1 MGTDFEA
8 EERSVIGHK
17 LTVIVAAAVSF
28 AASTAATADTRLS
41 RGFVPVQEGVE
52 ITEVLGG
59 LEFPW
64 GLTALPDGTLLITQ
78 RDGAIRIVKDGTLS
92 DTEISFPVEVMTER
106 SGPDGNIVRGQG
118 GLLDIAASP
127 NFADDKLLFFTYA
140 TGKLDA
146 NRTAIGRAV
155 WTGDGLDDF
164 KQIFQVSKAK
174 RDGQHFGSRLAFMGD
189 DTLLATIGDGGNPP
203 LEFLDTLQR
212 EQAQNLQS
220 YFGSVIRIKPD
231 GSVPDGNPFAELAG
245 AKPEVWSFGHRNAQG
260 IVVDPKSGA
269 VWVSEHG
276 PLGGDEL
283 NRVEKGANYGWPR
296 VTFGR
301 DYRDGSVITP
311 NIAGLNFEAPA
322 LAWVDTHAPSGLLLY
337 SGSAFPDWKGN
348 LLSTGLASRDI
359 RRIEIEDGKVVGE
372 TRIPVGTTRMRDLE
386 IGTDGTLY
394 AITDGAEGTLLRIEP
409 AP

>member
-8 EERSVIGHK
+8 EERSVMGHK

>member
-8 EERSVIGHK
+8 EERSVMGHK

-296 VTFGR
+296 MTFGR

-394 AITDGAEGTLLRIEP
+394 AVTDGAEGTLLRIEP

>member
-1 MGTDFEA
+1 M
-8 EERSVIGHK
+8 GHK

>member
-8 EERSVIGHK
+8 EERSVMGHK

-146 NRTAIGRAV
+146 NRTLIGRAV

-189 DTLLATIGDGGNPP
+189 DTLLATIGDG
-203 LEFLDTLQR
+203 R
-212 EQAQNLQS
+212 
-220 YFGSVIRIKPD
+220 
-231 GSVPDGNPFAELAG
+231 
-245 AKPEVWSFGHRNAQG
+245 
-260 IVVDPKSGA
+260 
-269 VWVSEHG
+269 
-276 PLGGDEL
+276 
-283 NRVEKGANYGWPR
+283 
-296 VTFGR
+296 
-301 DYRDGSVITP
+301 
-311 NIAGLNFEAPA
+311 
-322 LAWVDTHAPSGLLLY
+322 SGLPTIT
-337 SGSAFPDWKGN
+337 ACCD
-348 LLSTGLASRDI
+348 
-359 RRIEIEDGKVVGE
+359 
-372 TRIPVGTTRMRDLE
+372 TTRPPSTASSFAAGML
-386 IGTDGTLY
+386 TVT
-394 AITDGAEGTLLRIEP
+394 
-409 AP
+409 

>member
-1 MGTDFEA
+1 M
-8 EERSVIGHK
+8 GHK

-92 DTEISFPVEVMTER
+92 DTEISLPVEVMTER
-106 SGPDGNIVRGQG
+106 SDPDGNIVRGQG

-337 SGSAFPDWKGN
+337 SGSAFPD
-348 LLSTGLASRDI
+348 
-359 RRIEIEDGKVVGE
+359 
-372 TRIPVGTTRMRDLE
+372 
-386 IGTDGTLY
+386 
-394 AITDGAEGTLLRIEP
+394 
-409 AP
+409 

>member
-8 EERSVIGHK
+8 EERSVMGHK

-359 RRIEIEDGKVVGE
+359 RRIEIEDGKVVGQ

-394 AITDGAEGTLLRIEP
+394 AVTDGAEGTLLRIEP

>member
-1 MGTDFEA
+1 MG
-8 EERSVIGHK
+8 RRLMSQR
-17 LTVIVAAAVSF
+17 LTVF
-28 AASTAATADTRLS
+28 TAATVSLLASAALAETRLS

-52 ITEVLGG
+52 ITEVLSG

-64 GLTALPDGTLLITQ
+64 GLAALPDGMILITQ

-92 DTEISFPVEVMTER
+92 DTKIPFPAVVMTER

-118 GLLDIAASP
+118 GLLDIAVSP
-127 NFADDKLLFFTYA
+127 NFADDKLLFFTYS

-146 NRTAIGRAV
+146 NRTAIARAV
-155 WTGDGLDDF
+155 WTGDGLEDF
-164 KQIFQVSKAK
+164 KEIFQVSKAK

-189 DTLLATIGDGGNPP
+189 GTLLATIGDGGNPP

-220 YFGSVIRIKPD
+220 YFGSVIRINPD

-245 AKPEVWSFGHRNAQG
+245 AKPEIWSFGHRNAQG
-260 IVVDPKSGA
+260 IVVDPSSGA
-269 VWVSEHG
+269 VWASEHG

-283 NRVEKGANYGWPR
+283 NRVEKGLNYGWPR

-311 NIAGLNFEAPA
+311 NIAGPNFEAPA
-322 LAWVDTHAPSGLLLY
+322 LAWVDTHAPGGLLLY
-337 SGSAFPDWKGN
+337 AGSAFPEWKGD
-348 LLSTGLASRDI
+348 LLSAGLASRDI
-359 RRIEIEDGKVVGE
+359 RRIEIEDGKVAGE
-372 TRIPVGTTRMRDLE
+372 TRIPVGTTRMRDFE
-386 IGTDGTLY
+386 IGIDGTLY
-394 AITDGAEGTLLRIEP
+394 AITDGAEGKLLRIAP

>member
-1 MGTDFEA
+1 M
-8 EERSVIGHK
+8 GHK

-106 SGPDGNIVRGQG
+106 SDPDGNIVRGQG
-118 GLLDIAASP
+118 GLLDIAPSP

-394 AITDGAEGTLLRIEP
+394 AVTDGAEGTLLRIEP

>member
-1 MGTDFEA
+1 
-8 EERSVIGHK
+8 
-17 LTVIVAAAVSF
+17 
-28 AASTAATADTRLS
+28 
-41 RGFVPVQEGVE
+41 
-52 ITEVLGG
+52 
-59 LEFPW
+59 
-64 GLTALPDGTLLITQ
+64 
-78 RDGAIRIVKDGTLS
+78 
-92 DTEISFPVEVMTER
+92 
-106 SGPDGNIVRGQG
+106 
-118 GLLDIAASP
+118 
-127 NFADDKLLFFTYA
+127 
-140 TGKLDA
+140 
-146 NRTAIGRAV
+146 
-155 WTGDGLDDF
+155 
-164 KQIFQVSKAK
+164 
-174 RDGQHFGSRLAFMGD
+174 MGD

-283 NRVEKGANYGWPR
+283 NRVEKGANSGWPR

>member
-1 MGTDFEA
+1 MGP
-8 EERSVIGHK
+8 IGKQTLRPSLEGFLHA
-17 LTVIVAAAVSF
+17 IHRCHRR
-28 AASTAATADTRLS
+28 RLLVGLS
-41 RGFVPVQEGVE
+41 EHVGVE

-174 RDGQHFGSRLAFMGD
+174 RDGQHFGSRLAFMGA

-359 RRIEIEDGKVVGE
+359 RRIAIEDGKVVGE

>member
-1 MGTDFEA
+1 M
-8 EERSVIGHK
+8 GHK

-106 SGPDGNIVRGQG
+106 SDPDGNIVRGQG

-260 IVVDPKSGA
+260 IAVDPKSGA

>member
-1 MGTDFEA
+1 M
-8 EERSVIGHK
+8 GHK

-106 SGPDGNIVRGQG
+106 SDPDGNIVRGQG